1 MVASATPTP
10 TVAAPAASG
19 GWIQLRNWNQRLA
32 VCGRLL
38 LLLMLTMVRRVAAPM
53 SLHPT
58 VIIINTAIVVM
69 LVVVTSAPAT
79 FRGLQR
85 NVRGVPL
92 VSTTAAAVTARLRA
106 VAAVH

>member
-32 VCGRLL
+32 VCGRL